1 MPVIL
6 QKKYLSVEMLVFE
19 QAEKLLLQLAERL
32 VSVGEKA
39 GASVHG
45 NGGVL
50 VGRNNIV
57 SQFSY
62 GKMLLFLQMEML
74 LHLIVS

>member
-1 MPVIL
+1 M
-6 QKKYLSVEMLVFE
+6 FE

-57 SQFSY
+57 SQFPY
-62 GKMLLFLQMEML
+62 GKCCYFCRWKCSC
-74 LHLIVS
+74 I

>member
-32 VSVGEKA
+32 VSVEEKA
-39 GASVHG
+39 G
-45 NGGVL
+45 
-50 VGRNNIV
+50 
-57 SQFSY
+57 FC
-62 GKMLLFLQMEML
+62 
-74 LHLIVS
+74 